1 MITEQNVVC
10 TLCSESPESF
20 VSYLVKLVSPSNN
33 NGTDYDYD
41 DEYYEE
47 YDYEPYDE
55 IQANSTGNDIL
66 NKLFSYT
73 IFLLQDM

>member
-1 MITEQNVVC
+1 MIIASTEQNVVC

-55 IQANSTGNDIL
+55 IQANSTGITFR
-66 NKLFSYT
+66 NK
-73 IFLLQDM
+73 IFLIHFFFR